1 MVQVNL
7 FGPVDSI
14 LGAPVGVA
22 DVLVIEVVVLVLV
35 LGNFLTRKLAHDKH
49 VKQAAE
55 GPEAVTRFLP
65 HEVMNVVLLLFAF
78 YYMTASYHGG
88 FITSMFVVGLLIT
101 DFFEFEA
108 RKAEARRGVDLQR
121 PKGALAAATF
131 TLAYVAYQTLFF
143 VIAGPF
149 GAVV

>member
-14 LGAPVGVA
+14 LGAQVGIG
-22 DVLVIEVVVLVLV
+22 DVLVVEAVLLVLV
-35 LGNFLTRKLAHDKH
+35 VGNFLTRKLAHNRHKA
-49 VKQAAE
+49 QAEEGAE
-55 GPEAVTRFLP
+55 AITRFLP
-65 HEVMNVVLLLFAF
+65 HEAMNVVLLLFAF
-78 YYMTASYHGG
+78 YYVTASYHGG
-88 FITSMFVVGLLIT
+88 FITSMFVVGLVLT

-108 RKAEARRGVDLQR
+108 RKAEARRGVDLQA

-143 VIAGPF
+143 VIEGPIS
-149 GAVV
+149 AVI